1 MNTIS
6 PIHDPHDID
15 RMATAAAAAFPA
27 LARAPG
33 LQRATL
39 LRAMASRIE
48 AIGDPL
54 IDCVCE
60 ESALHRPRVLGERAR
75 TTAQLRLF
83 ADVADAD
90 QWRDPR
96 TDPGDT
102 SRQPTPRPM
111 LHSERRP
118 IGPVAVFGASNFPL
132 AFSIAG
138 GDTASALAVG
148 CPVIAK
154 AHPAHP
160 RTCRLIG
167 DAIAQAVRDARFPD
181 AVFQVFFESGI
192 DAGSALVAHPNIKAA
207 AFTGSR
213 RGGLALWR
221 IAQERTH
228 PIPFFG
234 ELSSINPVFITS
246 ARAIADAEALAT
258 GLATSMTLGVGQFC
272 TQPGVIVV
280 PRDSAGMLCGHLIDR
295 IRQTAAG
302 TMLTEA
308 MSAHYRDHIT
318 RLLEHPGIVTLAE
331 GQPVSSGRQAQAR
344 LIGCTMST
352 FLDDASLQ
360 EEVFGPASL
369 FIEVD
374 GPNDFVRLIDAL
386 DGQLTATLWHEPG
399 ERTHLDALLWAM
411 EQKVGRIVFNGYPTG
426 VEVGTATV
434 HGGPFPA
441 STDARFTSV
450 GTRAIDRFLRV
461 VAWQEPA

>member
-1 MNTIS
+1 MNTILPS
-6 PIHDPHDID
+6 HDPRDID
-15 RMATAAAAAFPA
+15 LMATAAAAAFPT

-33 LQRATL
+33 VQRAIL
-39 LRAMASRIE
+39 LRAMADRIE

-54 IDCVCE
+54 IDCVVE
-60 ESALHRPRVLGERAR
+60 ESALPRPRVIGERAR

-83 ADVADAD
+83 ADVAEAD
-90 QWRDPR
+90 SWREPR
-96 TDPGDT
+96 TDAPDP
-102 SRQPTPRPM
+102 SRQPSPRPR

-160 RTCRLIG
+160 KTCGLVA
-167 DAIAQAVRDARFPD
+167 DAIAQAVRDAGFPD

-192 DAGSALVAHPNIKAA
+192 AAGKALVAHPNVKAG

-221 IAQERTH
+221 IAQDRAQ

-234 ELSSINPVFITS
+234 ELSSINPVFITA
-246 ARAIADAEALAT
+246 ARAIADAEPLAT

-272 TQPGVIVV
+272 TQPGIIAV
-280 PRDSAGMLCGHLIDR
+280 PKDSAESLREHLENR
-295 IRQTAAG
+295 IRQATAG
-302 TMLTEA
+302 TMLTDA
-308 MSAHYRDHIT
+308 MAANYRDAIGRQLT
-318 RLLEHPGIVTLAE
+318 RPGVTTLAE
-331 GQPVSSGRQAQAR
+331 GLPAETGRQAQAR
-344 LIGCTMST
+344 LFGCALST
-352 FLDDASLQ
+352 FLEDAMLH
-360 EEVFGPASL
+360 EEIFGPASL
-369 FIEVD
+369 MIEVD
-374 GPNDFVRLIDAL
+374 GPDDFVRLIDAL
-386 DGQLTATLWHEPG
+386 EGQLTATLWHLPE
-399 ERTHLDALLWAM
+399 EREHLGALLWAM